1 LGRLKHLVL
10 FALLCSNFQKVTAQ
24 QISSSNEKQNFY
36 SDETVFLS
44 TNATTFVTGETLYYK
59 LNCLKLSN
67 KTPSNVSKIAYVELV
82 DSDKKTVFKNK
93 IYLENT
99 KGQGDYFVPTS
110 IKTGNYKLLGYTNWM
125 LNQTVAPFFQIDI
138 VIINPFQTAEN
149 QTAASNATPNT
160 AIGDTPILPVQ
171 QTQSVTTND
180 YLKLNLNKKAF
191 ANREQVNINVATLN
205 EIAKNGNYSVS
216 VRKLEDLPSTKQ
228 TSAEEFSKIVSKI
241 EPINK
246 ASKITLPELRGEMIT
261 GKITSK
267 NNPNDIQN
275 INIGLSIPGKTF
287 AFKVVKTDKNGNFV
301 FNLDKPYYNT
311 AVNIQVIDDKRS
323 NYTVVLDNTSGVDYS
338 KLNFQHSVNLTPA
351 LSETLLNRSIASQ
364 IENAYYSNKTDSIL
378 KAKSI
383 SAFYE
388 PIAKEYVLDDYT
400 RFPTLKETAVE
411 IVKEMYYEQK
421 DKKYDLHLRDAS
433 IYTQSQEPAL
443 VLIDG
448 LLLQDTN
455 ELFEY
460 NMKNIFKI
468 SVIPGLYYLGPKA
481 FNGLISFT
489 TKTQDFVSK
498 QSGSYILD
506 ASVLRPS
513 IKKEYYT
520 PDYTDKAKNERIPDY
535 RYQLLWLPQLTLA
548 SNENPIS
555 FYTSD
560 VTGTF
565 EITLEGFTDQG
576 IPVSLK
582 DTFEVQ

>member
-1 LGRLKHLVL
+1 M
-10 FALLCSNFQKVTAQ
+10 
-24 QISSSNEKQNFY
+24 
-36 SDETVFLS
+36 
-44 TNATTFVTGETLYYK
+44 
-59 LNCLKLSN
+59 
-67 KTPSNVSKIAYVELV
+67 ELV

-99 KGQGDYFVPTS
+99 NGQGDYFVPTT

-149 QTAASNATPNT
+149 QTAASNSTPNT
-160 AIGDTPILPVQ
+160 AIGDTPMLPVQ
-171 QTQSVTTND
+171 QTQSVPTND

-216 VRKLEDLPSTKQ
+216 VRRLEDLPSTKQ

-246 ASKITLPELRGEMIT
+246 GNKITLPELRGEMIT

-301 FNLDKPYYNT
+301 FNLDKPYYNS

-323 NYTVVLDNTSGVDYS
+323 NYTLVLDTPSTIDYS
-338 KLNFQHSVNLTPA
+338 KLNFQPSINLTPA

-378 KAKSI
+378 KTKSI
-383 SAFYE
+383 PAFYE
-388 PIAKEYVLDDYT
+388 PVAKEYVLDDYT

-421 DKKYDLHLRDAS
+421 DKKYTLHLRDVS
-433 IYTQSQEPAL
+433 IYTQSPEPAL

-460 NMKNIFKI
+460 NMKNVSKI

-548 SNENPIS
+548 STENPIS

-565 EITLEGFTDQG
+565 EISLEGFTDQG

>member
-1 LGRLKHLVL
+1 MGRLKHLFL

-99 KGQGDYFVPTS
+99 KGQGDYFVPTT
-110 IKTGNYKLLGYTNWM
+110 IKTGNYKLIGYTNWM

-138 VIINPFQTAEN
+138 VIINPFQTTEN
-149 QTAASNATPNT
+149 QTATSIASTNT
-160 AIGDTPILPVQ
+160 VAETTPIPQ
-171 QTQSVTTND
+171 IQTTQND
-180 YLKLNLNKKAF
+180 YLKLNLDKKTF
-191 ANREQVNINVATLN
+191 SNREQVNIKLTTLN
-205 EIAKNGNYSVS
+205 EIAKNGNYSFS
-216 VRKLEDLPSTKQ
+216 VRKLDDLPSTKQ
-228 TSAEEFSKIVSKI
+228 TSAEAFSKIVSKI

-246 ASKITLPELRGEMIT
+246 TNKIVLPELRGEMIT
-261 GKITSK
+261 GKIISK
-267 NNPNDIQN
+267 NNSNDIQN

-287 AFKVVKTDKNGNFV
+287 VFKVVKTDKNGNFI
-301 FNLDKPYYNT
+301 FNLDKPYYNST
-311 AVNIQVIDDKRS
+311 VNIQVIDDNRS
-323 NYTVVLDNTSGVDYS
+323 NYTLVVDNPSTIDYS
-338 KLNFQHSVNLTPA
+338 KLAFQPNVNLTSA
-351 LSETLLNRSIASQ
+351 LSESLLNRSISSQ
-364 IENAYYSNKTDSIL
+364 IENAYYSNKADSIQ
-378 KAKSI
+378 KAKSTN
-383 SAFYE
+383 AFYE

-421 DKKYDLHLRDAS
+421 DKKYTLHLRDVS
-433 IYTQSQEPAL
+433 IYTQSPEPAL

-448 LLLQDTN
+448 LLLQNTK

-460 NMKNIFKI
+460 NMKNITKI
-468 SVIPGLYYLGPKA
+468 SIFPGLYFVGPKA
-481 FNGLISFT
+481 FNGVISFT
-489 TKTQDFVSK
+489 TKTQDFISN

-506 ASVLRPS
+506 AAVLRPS
-513 IKKEYYT
+513 IKKEYFS
-520 PDYTDKAKNERIPDY
+520 PDYTDKSKNERIPDY

-565 EITLEGFTDQG
+565 EISLEGFTDQG
-576 IPVSLK
+576 IPVSVK

>member
-1 LGRLKHLVL
+1 MVNKQPT
-10 FALLCSNFQKVTAQ
+10 FAQ
-24 QISSSNEKQNFY
+24 QSNSSNEKQNFY

-99 KGQGDYFVPTS
+99 KGHGDYFVPTT
-110 IKTGNYKLLGYTNWM
+110 IKTGNYKLIGYTNWM
-125 LNQTVAPFFQIDI
+125 LNQTIAPFFQIDI
-138 VIINPFQTAEN
+138 VIINPFQTNEN
-149 QTAASNATPNT
+149 QITASVATVYT
-160 AIGDTPILPVQ
+160 VVETISTTPI
-171 QTQSVTTND
+171 QTPQND

-191 ANREQVNINVATLN
+191 TNREQVSVTVATLN
-205 EIAKNGNYSVS
+205 EIAKKGNYSVS
-216 VRKLEDLPSTKQ
+216 VRKLDELPSSKQ
-228 TSAEEFSKIVSKI
+228 TSAEAFSKIVSKI

-246 ASKITLPELRGEMIT
+246 TNTIVLPELRGEMIT

-267 NNPNDIQN
+267 SNPKDIQN

-287 AFKVVKTDKNGNFV
+287 AFKVVKTDKNGNFI
-301 FNLDKPYYNT
+301 FNLDKPYYNS
-311 AVNIQVIDDKRS
+311 AVNIQVIDDNRS
-323 NYTVVLDNTSGVDYS
+323 NYTLVLDNPSTIDYS
-338 KLNFQHSVNLTPA
+338 KLNFLPNVNLTPA

-378 KAKSI
+378 KAKSTN
-383 SAFYE
+383 AFYE

-400 RFPTLKETAVE
+400 RFPTLKETAIE

-421 DKKYDLHLRDAS
+421 DKKYTLHLRDPS
-433 IYTQSQEPAL
+433 IYTQSPEPAL
-443 VLIDG
+443 VLVDG

-460 NMKNIFKI
+460 HMKNISKI
-468 SVIPGLYYLGPKA
+468 SVISGLYYLGPKP
-481 FNGLISFT
+481 FNGVISFT
-489 TKTQDFVSK
+489 TKNQDFVSK

-506 ASVLRPS
+506 AAVLRPAV
-513 IKKEYYT
+513 KKEYFT

-535 RYQLLWLPQLTLA
+535 RYQLLWLPQLTLT

-565 EITLEGFTDQG
+565 EISLEGFSDQG
-576 IPVSLK
+576 IPISLK

>member
-1 LGRLKHLVL
+1 MVNKQPA
-10 FALLCSNFQKVTAQ
+10 FAQ
-24 QISSSNEKQNFY
+24 QNNPSNEKQNFY

-99 KGQGDYFVPTS
+99 KGQGDYFVPTT
-110 IKTGNYKLLGYTNWM
+110 IKTGNYKLIGYTNWM

-149 QTAASNATPNT
+149 QTATNVSTSNT
-160 AIGDTPILPVQ
+160 AIGETPTFPVQ
-171 QTQSVTTND
+171 QAQSVTTND

-191 ANREQVNINVATLN
+191 ANREQVSLNVATLN

-228 TSAEEFSKIVSKI
+228 TTAEEFSKMVSKI
-241 EPINK
+241 EPIHKANK
-246 ASKITLPELRGEMIT
+246 IILPELRGEMIT
-261 GKITSK
+261 GKINSK
-267 NNPNDIQN
+267 GNPSDIAN

-287 AFKVVKTDKNGNFV
+287 AFKVVQTDKNGNFI
-301 FNLDKPYYNT
+301 FNLDKPYYSSS
-311 AVNIQVIDDKRS
+311 VNIQVLDDKRS

-338 KLNFQHSVNLTPA
+338 KLNFKPTINLTTS

-383 SAFYE
+383 PAFYE

-400 RFPTLKETAVE
+400 RFPTLKETALEV
-411 IVKEMYYEQK
+411 VKEMYHQQK
-421 DKKYDLHLRDAS
+421 DKKHTLHVRDVS
-433 IYTQSQEPAL
+433 IYTQSPEPAL

-448 LLLQDTN
+448 LLLQNTN

-460 NMKNIFKI
+460 NMKNITKI

-481 FNGLISFT
+481 FNGVISFT
-489 TKTQDFVSK
+489 TKTQDYVST
-498 QSGSYILD
+498 QSGSYFLD

-520 PDYTDKAKNERIPDY
+520 PDYTDKSKYERIPDY
-535 RYQLLWLPQLTLA
+535 RYQLLWLPQFTLA
-548 SNENPIS
+548 NTENPIS

-560 VTGTF
+560 ITGTF
-565 EITLEGFTDQG
+565 EIILEGFTDQG
-576 IPVSLK
+576 IPISLK